1 MAAELR
7 TARLLLR
14 QWRDEDLDAFAA
26 MSADQEVMRHLL
38 PLPDRAASDAWATR
52 ARAHWTEHG
61 FGQWIVEVPGAAPVI
76 GVVGLARIAYEAP
89 FTPAVELAW
98 RLAKPW
104 WGRGYATE
112 SARATIDYGF
122 TQLGLDELI
131 AVTVPANRASRAV
144 MERLGMT
151 HDPDEDFDHPRV
163 PPGPLQRHVLYRL
176 RRREMRE

>member
-1 MAAELR
+1 MAGGGSRRFCRDVSRPGGHAPSAAAARPRGERRLGGARPRPLGR
-7 TARLLLR
+7 TRV
-14 QWRDEDLDAFAA
+14 W
-26 MSADQEVMRHLL
+26 
-38 PLPDRAASDAWATR
+38 P
-52 ARAHWTEHG
+52 
-61 FGQWIVEVPGAAPVI
+61 IVEIPGAAPFI

-89 FTPAVELAW
+89 FIPAVELAW

-112 SARATIDYGF
+112 AARATIDYGF
-122 TQLGLDELI
+122 TRLGLDELI

-151 HDPDEDFDHPRV
+151 RDPAEDFDHPRV

-176 RRREMRE
+176 RRREARG